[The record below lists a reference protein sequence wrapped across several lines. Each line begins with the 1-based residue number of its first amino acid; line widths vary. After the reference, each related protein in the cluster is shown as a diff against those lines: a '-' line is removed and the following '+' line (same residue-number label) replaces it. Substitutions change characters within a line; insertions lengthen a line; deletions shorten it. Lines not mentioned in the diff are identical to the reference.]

1 MWRAFCSFCLNC
13 LTFKLSNKGHKSTKL
28 SQPHIYFGK
37 AIIDY
42 RTIIG
47 LKNISEVMYVFDK
60 WEQLLPQEVTTDTES
75 PVSVCDIKHNDSNR
89 RNQS

>member
-1 MWRAFCSFCLNC
+1 M
-13 LTFKLSNKGHKSTKL
+13 
-28 SQPHIYFGK
+28 
-37 AIIDY
+37 IDY

-60 WEQLLPQEVTTDTES
+60 RERLLPQEVTTDTES

-89 RNQS
+89 RNRSYCQETDLVEYHNAI